1 MIPDD
6 VSARSPTASPP
17 LAPTLAVVNARVWTA
32 DPRRP
37 WADAVVVR
45 GDRLGFVG
53 SGAEARK
60 LTRGTP
66 DVRVIDARGRF
77 LASDVADFRPLHAGA
92 PADFV
97 LADRDLTQFPAESG
111 DVQLVLAVR
120 GGRVVDE
127 R

>member
-1 MIPDD
+1 MTPG
-6 VSARSPTASPP
+6 ATAGPV
-17 LAPTLAVVNARVWTA
+17 TLAVVNARVWTG

-45 GDRLGFVG
+45 GDRLAYVG

-60 LTRGTP
+60 LTRGAP
-66 DVRVIDARGRF
+66 DPQVIDARGQF
-77 LASDVADFRPLHAGA
+77 LTASAAGPGVLRPGA

-97 LADRDLTQFPAESG
+97 LLDREPAPPAPDAAG
-111 DVQLVLAVR
+111 DPAPAPRPVLVVR
-120 GGRVVDE
+120 GGRVADG

>member
-1 MIPDD
+1 
-6 VSARSPTASPP
+6 VTAGATAGPV
-17 LAPTLAVVNARVWTA
+17 TLAIVNARVWTG

-45 GDRLGFVG
+45 GDRLAFVG

-60 LTRGTP
+60 LTRGAP
-66 DVRVIDARGRF
+66 DARVIDARGQ
-77 LASDVADFRPLHAGA
+77 LLTASVADARPLRPGE

-97 LADRDLTQFPAESG
+97 LLDRDVSNAAPGAAADAPPAPRP
-111 DVQLVLAVR
+111 VLVVR
-120 GGRVVDE
+120 GGRVADE

>member
-1 MIPDD
+1 M
-6 VSARSPTASPP
+6 
-17 LAPTLAVVNARVWTA
+17 TLAVVNARVWTG

-60 LTRGTP
+60 LTRDAR
-66 DVRVIDARGRF
+66 DVRVIDAHGQF
-77 LASDVADFRPLHAGA
+77 LASSAADFRPLRPGD

-97 LADRDLTQFPAESG
+97 LVDRDLTRPAPAA
-111 DVQLVLAVR
+111 DDPRVVLVVR
-120 GGRVVDE
+120 GGQVVDE
-127 R
+127 S